1 MMTSPIY
8 IIYSQVSVFFFPFI
22 LLIIIYFFSLQFLF
36 ATLFTCF
43 LFFSSLVFVITLL
56 LYSYHVKVKNSIFFF
71 INIVVERKKTMNK
84 QYINHI
90 INQLVDEDE
99 SKMSIII
106 VKKTKAKSIGN
117 MYHGCHY
124 I

>member
-8 IIYSQVSVFFFPFI
+8 IIYSQVSVFFLPFI

-71 INIVVERKKTMNK
+71 INIVVERKKTKNK

>member
-1 MMTSPIY
+1 M
-8 IIYSQVSVFFFPFI
+8 
-22 LLIIIYFFSLQFLF
+22 
-36 ATLFTCF
+36 
-43 LFFSSLVFVITLL
+43 
-56 LYSYHVKVKNSIFFF
+56 KEKNT
-71 INIVVERKKTMNK
+71 KNK

-99 SKMSIII
+99 LKINIII

-124 I
+124 KPRWILGIV

>member
-1 MMTSPIY
+1 M
-8 IIYSQVSVFFFPFI
+8 
-22 LLIIIYFFSLQFLF
+22 
-36 ATLFTCF
+36 
-43 LFFSSLVFVITLL
+43 
-56 LYSYHVKVKNSIFFF
+56 K
-71 INIVVERKKTMNK
+71 NK